1 MAFLPLPWAHEAPG
15 SNPGA
20 PTTSSLN
27 YLTFLLR
34 RFLTSFRLWHTE
46 ERLRSDQVH
55 TVSLRT
61 CAGVLIHLHSCRH
74 GRMPKLAICAK
85 SRLKKNPLDS

>member
-55 TVSLRT
+55 T
-61 CAGVLIHLHSCRH
+61 
-74 GRMPKLAICAK
+74 GRK
-85 SRLKKNPLDS
+85 SREDLAATRSLPK